1 MTKKD
6 KNLQTTTSQEGEPA
20 TTGNQ
25 CSNSGFKGLSSLD
38 ERGKA
43 ITATWIKHRHPMFEQ
58 DVNDSLICQMYQVSF
73 LKEKVKTSELIT
85 ALTNCKEL
93 MQPCKLADVQ
103 IMLETVCST
112 FSCAA
117 PNELGLQTYWE
128 LLKKY
133 PGALF
138 PYATLHICSTYK
150 WPRLPLPNEFIEY
163 LDHEV
168 KRCHDFIRNLENSAE
183 WALQLEQT
191 SYKIGD

>member
-25 CSNSGFKGLSSLD
+25 CSNSGSKEPSSLD
-38 ERGKA
+38 ERGKE
-43 ITATWIKHRHPMFEQ
+43 IIATWIKHRHPMFET
-58 DVNDSLICQMYQVSF
+58 DVDDSLICQMYRVSF

-85 ALTNCKEL
+85 ALANCKEL
-93 MQPCKLADVQ
+93 MKPCKIADVQ

-117 PNELGLQTYWE
+117 PVELGLQTYWE

-133 PGALF
+133 PAGLF
-138 PYATLHICSTYK
+138 PYATLHICGTYK
-150 WPRLPLPNEFIEY
+150 YRHLPMPTEFIQY
-163 LDHEV
+163 
-168 KRCHDFIRNLENSAE
+168 LENDMQRCQHFLGILDNAAE
-183 WALQLEQT
+183 WALHFEQT
-191 SYKIGD
+191 

>member
-1 MTKKD
+1 MTKKE

-25 CSNSGFKGLSSLD
+25 CSNSGSKGLSSLD
-38 ERGKA
+38 ERGKE
-43 ITATWIKHRHPMFEQ
+43 ITSAWIRHLHPMFKT
-58 DVNDSLICQMYQVSF
+58 DVDESLICQMYQVSF

-93 MQPCKLADVQ
+93 MHPCKLSDVQ

-133 PGALF
+133 PGGLF
-138 PYATLHICSTYK
+138 PYATLHICGTYK
-150 WPRLPLPNEFIEY
+150 YRHLPMPTEFIQY
-163 LDHEV
+163 LEDDLQKCQH
-168 KRCHDFIRNLENSAE
+168 FLATLENAAE

-191 SYKIGD
+191 SYKIGN

>member
-1 MTKKD
+1 
-6 KNLQTTTSQEGEPA
+6 
-20 TTGNQ
+20 
-25 CSNSGFKGLSSLD
+25 
-38 ERGKA
+38 
-43 ITATWIKHRHPMFEQ
+43 
-58 DVNDSLICQMYQVSF
+58 MYRVSF

-93 MQPCKLADVQ
+93 MQPCKISDVQ
-103 IMLETVCST
+103 VMLETVCST

-133 PGALF
+133 PAGLF
-138 PYATLHICSTYK
+138 PYATLHICGTYK
-150 WPRLPLPNEFIEY
+150 YRHLPMPTEFIQY
-163 LDHEV
+163 LDSEMQ
-168 KRCHDFIRNLENSAE
+168 RCINFLANLENSAE

>member
-1 MTKKD
+1 MTKK
-6 KNLQTTTSQEGEPA
+6 KENLQTTTSQEGEPA

-25 CSNSGFKGLSSLD
+25 CSNYGSKGLSSLD

-43 ITATWIKHRHPMFEQ
+43 ITATWIKHRHPMFEK
-58 DVNDSLICQMYQVSF
+58 DVNDSLICQMYCVTF
-73 LKEKVKTSELIT
+73 LQEKVKTSELIA
-85 ALTNCKEL
+85 ALTNCKEK
-93 MQPCKLADVQ
+93 MKPCKLADVQ
-103 IMLETVCST
+103 VMLETVCST

-128 LLKKY
+128 LLHKY

-150 WPRLPLPNEFIEY
+150 WPRLPLPTEFIEY

-168 KRCHDFIRNLENSAE
+168 KRCNHFIANLENAAN

-191 SYKIGD
+191 SYKLGD

>member
-1 MTKKD
+1 MTKKK

-20 TTGNQ
+20 ITGNQ
-25 CSNSGFKGLSSLD
+25 CSNSGSKGQSSLD
-38 ERGKA
+38 ERGKE
-43 ITATWIKHRHPMFEQ
+43 ITDTWIKHQHPMFKK
-58 DVNDSLICQMYQVSF
+58 DVDESLICQMYRVSF

-93 MQPCKLADVQ
+93 MQPCKISDVQ
-103 IMLETVCST
+103 VMLETVCST

-133 PGALF
+133 PAGLF
-138 PYATLHICSTYK
+138 PYATLHICGTYK
-150 WPRLPLPNEFIEY
+150 YRHLPMPTEFIQY
-163 LDHEV
+163 LDSEMQ
-168 KRCHDFIRNLENSAE
+168 RCINFLANLENSAE